1 MSTINTLHTYGP
13 SFQIKVMS
21 SLLKHKE
28 FLQNIHD
35 ILNTDMFDN
44 PAHKW
49 IVGEILRYYYKY
61 HTTSSVDSLQVEVRK
76 IDNEVLK
83 ISVVEQLKEA
93 LKASNEDRDYIEQEF
108 SAFCRNQQIKKAILN
123 SVTLLEQGKY
133 EDIKYMMD
141 SALKAGQDKSL
152 GHEYEKDIETRYR
165 EQERSPI
172 ATKWPRINELLMG
185 GLGIGDLGLI
195 FGNPG
200 GGKSWLLVSLGAEA
214 VMRGF
219 TVNHYTLE
227 LSEYYVGK
235 RYDSLFTGI
244 DVQNVHKH
252 RVTIEETVSK
262 LPGKLVIK
270 EFPMGKASVHT
281 IESHIQKC
289 RDLGFPPDLVIID
302 YVDLLKSKTKSI
314 DPKDA
319 IDDIY
324 AATKGM
330 ARELKVPIWTVSQVN
345 RAGAKD
351 DVIEGDKAAGS
362 YNKMMIVDF
371 AMSLSRKRQ
380 DKVNGTGRMH
390 IMKNRYGMDGMT
402 FAAKINTSN
411 GTIEISPDSMD
422 EDDLTFSDQTNSATS
437 GSKPFSS
444 SFDKEERQ
452 HLVNK
457 FFELSSPQN

>member
-1 MSTINTLHTYGP
+1 MSALNQLQQYGI
-13 SFQIKVMS
+13 SFQIKVLS

-35 ILNTDMFDN
+35 ILDTEMFDN

-61 HTTSSVDSLQVEVRK
+61 NTTPSTDALQVEVRK
-76 IDNEVLK
+76 IENEVLK

-93 LKASNEDRDYIEQEF
+93 LKSSNEDREYVEQEF
-108 SAFCRNQQIKKAILN
+108 SSFCKNQQIKKAILN
-123 SVTLLEQGKY
+123 SVGLLEKGQY
-133 EDIKYMMD
+133 DDIKYMMD
-141 SALKAGQDKSL
+141 QALKAGQDKSI

-165 EQERSPI
+165 EEERSAVP
-172 ATKWPRINELLMG
+172 TSWPHVNELLMG
-185 GLGIGDLGLI
+185 GLGDLGII
-195 FGNPG
+195 FGSPG
-200 GGKSWLLVSLGAEA
+200 GGKSWMLVNIGAMA
-214 VMRGF
+214 VQRGF
-219 TVNHYTLE
+219 TVCHYTLE

-244 DVQNVHKH
+244 DVQQVHKH
-252 RVTIEETVSK
+252 RGAIEESVSTLK
-262 LPGKLVIK
+262 GKLIIK
-270 EFPMGKASVHT
+270 EFPMGKATIHT

-289 RDLGFPPDLVIID
+289 RDLGHPPDLVIID

-319 IDDIY
+319 IDDVY
-324 AATKGM
+324 TATKGM

-362 YNKMMIVDF
+362 YNKMMIADF
-371 AMSLSRKRQ
+371 ALSLSRKRQ
-380 DKVNGTGRMH
+380 DKVNGTGRIH

-402 FAAKINTSN
+402 YSAKINTNN
-411 GTIEISPDSMD
+411 GNIEISPDSLDDD
-422 EDDLTFSDQTNSATS
+422 ELTFETSTPTS
-437 GSKPFSS
+437 GSNKPFSS
-444 SFDKEERQ
+444 GLDKDEKAY
-452 HLVNK
+452 LAGK
-457 FFELSSPQN
+457 FFELGL